1 MIGLILTGGA
11 AKAAYEFPSEDAAR
25 ETIGNIVEML
35 VADRPVPDRC
45 HIQIV
50 PDIRASGI
58 LAPNTIDRINEQA
71 RTALQTSA
79 FGKDCTIKS
88 ILSSQLES
96 AEKTVDG
103 VIAHLRERE
112 MHGLVLS
119 FIYYDPPE
127 GTTMLGR
134 LEDIDH
140 GFISGSDLR
149 PLPQGGIWT
158 SAEADLSDSNSPP
171 EDGVGAGG
179 PLSNVK
185 TFTVYFDLGEVRLD
199 DAGWQTVREATAYAK
214 EFSDLEI
221 YVEGHTDTSG
231 SREVNERVSAA
242 RAKRVLDALLA
253 DGGIPTD
260 VVRVVQ
266 FGEDRPVVATGP
278 DILEPS
284 NRRAEITVAP
294 ASNTLRIGGTGLALG
309 GIQILAEAFLAENPS
324 VDIEIPPS
332 LGSGGGI
339 KALLADA
346 IDLSVSTRPP
356 KDKEAAKGA
365 TAFRYGR
372 TPFVFATRPDTG
384 VEGVTTQQLADLYG
398 GRVTT
403 WPNGSDVHLVLRPP
417 GRSTY
422 KTLQKMSAGM
432 SEAIDIALARP
443 GVVPATTGQD
453 SADAIEQQVGALGT
467 TTLGMILGEGRK
479 LQPLA
484 LDGVEPT
491 IDNLAAGIYPLE
503 QSLYLVLGP
512 QPSRLEEAFAAFM
525 KSPRARNMLNKVG
538 YLVDDQLSTL
548 GTKRQ
553 PATGAWLAPGNK
565 VPRNKSIDRDDPEK
579 TMVGTSQTLRADG
592 LPTGARK

>member
-1 MIGLILTGGA
+1 MISLMLTAGA
-11 AKAAYEFPSEDAAR
+11 ARAAYEFPSEDAAR
-25 ETIGNIVEML
+25 ETIGDIVEML

-45 HIQIV
+45 NIQIV
-50 PDIRASGI
+50 PDIRSGGI
-58 LAPNTIDRINEQA
+58 LAPNTIDQINEQA
-71 RTALQTSA
+71 RTALEASA
-79 FGKDCTIKS
+79 FGKDCAIKS
-88 ILSSQLES
+88 FLSSQLEPS
-96 AEKTVDG
+96 GKTVDG
-103 VIAHLRERE
+103 VVAHLREQE
-112 MHGLVLS
+112 MRGLVLS
-119 FIYYDPPE
+119 FIYYNPPE
-127 GTTMLGR
+127 GPTMMSR
-134 LEDIDH
+134 LEDIDQ

-149 PLPQGGIWT
+149 PLPQDGTWT
-158 SAEADLSDSNSPP
+158 SAEADLSVTNSLPA
-171 EDGVGAGG
+171 DGVGIGG

-185 TFTVYFDLGEVRLD
+185 TFTVYFELGEVRLD
-199 DAGWQTVREATAYAK
+199 DAGRQTVREATTYAN
-214 EFSDLEI
+214 EFIDLEI

-231 SREVNERVSAA
+231 SREVNERVAAA
-242 RAKRVLDALLA
+242 RAKSVLDALLA
-253 DGGIPTD
+253 EAGIQTD

-266 FGEDRPVVATGP
+266 FGEDRPVIATGP
-278 DILEPS
+278 DIREPS

-309 GIQILAEAFLAENPS
+309 GIQTLAEAFMAENPG

-346 IDLSVSTRPP
+346 INLSVSTRPP
-356 KDKEAAKGA
+356 KDKEAAEGV

-372 TPFVFATRPDTG
+372 TPFVFATRSDTG
-384 VEGVTTQQLADLYG
+384 VDGVTTQQLADLHS

-417 GRSTY
+417 GRSTN

-443 GVVPATTGQD
+443 GVVPATTDQD

-479 LQPLA
+479 LHPLA

-491 IDNLAAGIYPLE
+491 IDNLAADIYPLE
-503 QSLYLVLGP
+503 RSLYLVLGP
-512 QPSRLEEAFAAFM
+512 KPSRLEEGFAAFM
-525 KSPRARNMLNKVG
+525 KSPRARDILNGIG

-548 GTKRQ
+548 GTKQQ
-553 PATGAWLAPGNK
+553 PATGAWLAPKNK
-565 VPRNKSIDRDDPEK
+565 VPRDKSIESDDHEK
-579 TMVGTSQTLRADG
+579 ILVGTSQTQRAEG
-592 LPTGARK
+592 FTPGARR